1 MFTKPFLFA
10 FLFLCCFT
18 YAQKDFYELRT
29 YSIEFNASESELH
42 TYLSEALLPAL
53 NLQGIKNIGVFEELG
68 DPTPKK
74 IYVLIP
80 YQSMAEYELASQKR
94 NADEVFK
101 EKKKS
106 YDAVAHTRPAFS
118 RYTTSLYT
126 AFDGLPRLVKPKE
139 GHQLFELRT
148 YEGHNEHSVERKVKM
163 FNFEEF
169 SIFEDT
175 GLHSV
180 FFGEQLA
187 GPNMPALTYLISFA
201 SMQDRDANWDK
212 FRVHPDWKRA
222 SALPEYANSVSS
234 IKRTF
239 LTPLSYSQL

>member
-1 MFTKPFLFA
+1 MFLKPFLFV
-10 FLFLCCFT
+10 FLFLFSLT

-29 YSIEFNASESELH
+29 YSVEFNASESELH
-42 TYLSEALLPAL
+42 YYLSEALLPAL
-53 NLQGIKNIGVFEELG
+53 NRQGIKNIGVLEELG
-68 DPTPKK
+68 NPTPKK
-74 IYVLIP
+74 IYLLIP
-80 YQSMAEYELASQKR
+80 YQSMVEYEVVLQKLS
-94 NADEVFK
+94 ADEDFK
-101 EKKKS
+101 KKKKS
-106 YDAVAHTRPAFS
+106 YDAVSHTRPAFS
-118 RYTTSLYT
+118 RYTTSLYI
-126 AFDGLPRLVKPKE
+126 AFDGLPHLVKPKE

-163 FNFEEF
+163 FNVEEF
-169 SIFEDT
+169 SIFEAT

-180 FFGEQLA
+180 FFGEQIA

-201 SMQDRDANWDK
+201 SMKDRDTNWDK
-212 FRVHPDWKRA
+212 FRVHPEWKRA